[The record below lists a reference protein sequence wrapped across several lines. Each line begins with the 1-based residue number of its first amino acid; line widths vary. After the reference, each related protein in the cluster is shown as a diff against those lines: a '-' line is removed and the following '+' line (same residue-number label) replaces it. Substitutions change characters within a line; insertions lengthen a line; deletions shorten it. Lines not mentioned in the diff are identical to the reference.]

1 MTGVLVDWDSLVD
14 SDSHSQIR
22 ITIIL
27 FMIEKKEIEHIA
39 HLARLGLSEDEK
51 KKYPKELSS
60 ILSFVEHLQELKVSG
75 VEVTTQ
81 AVGVKNVFRKDIAK
95 KTSESFRKR
104 FLKNLPEKQGG
115 FVKVPPILK

>member
-1 MTGVLVDWDSLVD
+1 MTGVLVDRDSLVD

-81 AVGVKNVFRKDIAK
+81 VVGVKNVFRKDIAK

>member
-1 MTGVLVDWDSLVD
+1 MKV
-14 SDSHSQIR
+14 
-22 ITIIL
+22 
-27 FMIEKKEIEHIA
+27 ENIA
-39 HLARLGLSEDEK
+39 KLARIGLLKEETEK
-51 KKYPKELSS
+51 LEKELSS

-81 AVGVKNVFRKDIAK
+81 VVGVKNVFRKDIAK

>member
-1 MTGVLVDWDSLVD
+1 
-14 SDSHSQIR
+14 
-22 ITIIL
+22 
-27 FMIEKKEIEHIA
+27 MIEKKEIEHIA

-81 AVGVKNVFRKDIAK
+81 VVGVKNVFRKDIAK

-104 FLKNLPEKQGG
+104 FLKNLPEKLGG